1 MRRLI
6 AIILLLSGFRS
17 PQPAP
22 QTVTFG
28 FTPAE
33 DAKTLLVKAE
43 PFLAYLG
50 RRLNVRLVAQSASDY
65 AGPVEALRHQ
75 KLDFALLGPK
85 ATLLASREGR
95 ATVIARTINGAKPN
109 YYSLV
114 FVRRDS
120 GIHRL
125 QDFKGRSFAFVDVNS
140 ASGHLFPRFLLQ
152 QAGIVP
158 ERDLRQTLYAGAH
171 DAVILAVLNGKVDG
185 GATWSND
192 PKGATSGLSRMLT
205 DPAQRNQ
212 LQVIAAS
219 PPIPGEGI
227 VARSGI
233 APALRTAMQDAL
245 VHMGDTPVGR
255 EAVAALSFSGF
266 VRATAADYKILADLE
281 AKTKPAKTR

>member
-1 MRRLI
+1 MRRLL
-6 AIILLLSGFRS
+6 ALILLLSGYRS

-22 QTVTFG
+22 PTVTFG

-33 DAKTLLVKAE
+33 DAKTLLTKAE
-43 PFLAYLG
+43 PFIDYLS
-50 RRLNVRLVAQSASDY
+50 RKLNVRIVAQTATDY

-109 YYSLV
+109 YYSLI
-114 FVRRDS
+114 FTRRDS
-120 GIHRL
+120 GIRRL
-125 QDFKGRSFAFVDVNS
+125 ADFRGHSFAFVDVNS

-185 GATWSND
+185 GATWAND
-192 PKGATSGLSRMLT
+192 PHGETSGLSRMLT
-205 DPAQRNQ
+205 PAQRGQ
-212 LQVIAAS
+212 LRIIAAS

-233 APALRTAMQDAL
+233 APRLRQAMQAAL
-245 VHMGDTPVGR
+245 VHMGDTAVGR
-255 EAVAALSFSGF
+255 QAVAALSFSGF
-266 VRATAADYKILADLE
+266 VPAGIADYQILADVE
-281 AKTKPAKTR
+281 AKVRPAGMR